1 MVVLFLLQ
9 AQFFYSR
16 LAYHHVKIRL
26 VGVAAGELD
35 VRQQH

>member
-1 MVVLFLLQ
+1 MVALFLLE
-9 AQFFYSR
+9 AQFFYFR
-16 LAYHHVKIRL
+16 LAHHHVKIRL